1 MPSCEMEGLL
11 PAEQR
16 EEAEGWGK
24 LVWKEKEEW
33 LRGRWAGEMF
43 VQGETRMKKSP
54 ILGVP
59 ESKKNCSG

>member
-24 LVWKEKEEW
+24 LVWKEKRGVVEGALGRRNVCAGGNADEEISYIGGS
-33 LRGRWAGEMF
+33 R
-43 VQGETRMKKSP
+43 
-54 ILGVP
+54 I
-59 ESKKNCSG
+59 